1 MSTESTSSANTNPES
16 SPQSDIVTPE
26 YTTISVTQCQ
36 AVALV
41 ELNRPEKANAL
52 NLAMWEEL
60 KAAMEWA
67 DAQSSVRV
75 VILQG
80 AGNHFCSGIDLMDF
94 SSVMTSKEKCEG
106 RKRES
111 LRQMVLKLQGCL
123 TAIESCRKPVVA
135 AIHGGCIGGGVDMVS
150 CCDMRYVSEDAYFQ
164 IKEIDIGMTA
174 DVGTL
179 QRLPHIIQD
188 GLMRELA
195 YTGRKVRSEEA
206 VRVGLANHAYANK
219 EELFASVEETAHII
233 AAKSP
238 LAIRGTK
245 EMIKYSRD
253 HSVADSLN
261 YVATWNAAMLISED
275 IQEAMM
281 AQMQK
286 REPKFKD

>member
-1 MSTESTSSANTNPES
+1 MS
-16 SPQSDIVTPE
+16 D
-26 YTTISVTQCQ
+26 YTTLNVTQHK
-36 AVALV
+36 AVATV
-41 ELNRPEKANAL
+41 ELSRPEKANAL
-52 NLAMWEEL
+52 NMAMWDEL

-67 DAQSSVRV
+67 DQEDTVRV
-75 VILQG
+75 VILRG
-80 AGNHFCSGIDLMDF
+80 AGKHFCSGIDLMDF
-94 SSVMTSKEKCEG
+94 SSVMTAKEKCEG

-111 LRQMVLKLQGCL
+111 LRRMILKLQSSL
-123 TAIESCRKPVVA
+123 TAIEDCRKPVIA

-150 CCDMRYVSEDAYFQ
+150 CCDMRYISEDAYFQ

-195 YTGRKVRSEEA
+195 YTGRKVKADEA
-206 VRVGLANHAYANK
+206 IRVGLANHSYANQD
-219 EELFASVEETAHII
+219 ELYASVEEIAHII

-245 EMIKYSRD
+245 EMIKYTRD

-286 REPKFKD
+286 REPTFKD